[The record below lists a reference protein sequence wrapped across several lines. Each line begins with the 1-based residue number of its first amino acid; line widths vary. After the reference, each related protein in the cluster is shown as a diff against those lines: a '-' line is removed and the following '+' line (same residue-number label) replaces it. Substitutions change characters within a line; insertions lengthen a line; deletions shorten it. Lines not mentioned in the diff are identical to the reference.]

1 MTAVFAQLGAGAE
14 RPHDQWVRVKAD
26 KVLSVPFQ
34 QEKSPMNDRIVSA
47 VFDSEDEARN
57 ALNELRSAGIDE
69 NSISIIGRHGE
80 QSSSDNIAASDSVND
95 RDGDGV
101 NGSGAAK
108 GALGGA
114 VVGGLLGVAALAI
127 PGVGPLAAAGA
138 IASGAIP
145 GAAALGA
152 GAGAVAGGLSGLLTD
167 HGVSD
172 EDARYYEDRLNQ
184 GGIFLSV
191 DGDKS
196 GVDVEQAREILFR
209 NGGHNASRQRMSEP
223 ATTEM

>member
-1 MTAVFAQLGAGAE
+1 
-14 RPHDQWVRVKAD
+14 
-26 KVLSVPFQ
+26 
-34 QEKSPMNDRIVSA
+34 MNERIVSA
-47 VFDSEDEARN
+47 VFDSREEAER
-57 ALNELRSAGIDE
+57 ALNELRSAGIDQD
-69 NSISIIGRHGE
+69 SISIIGRHGE
-80 QSSSDNIAASDSVND
+80 QNDSDSI
-95 RDGDGV
+95 DGDRGDSDDV

-108 GALGGA
+108 GAIGGA
-114 VVGGLLGVAALAI
+114 IGGGLLGIAALAI

-145 GAAALGA
+145 GAAAIGA
-152 GAGAVAGGLSGLLTD
+152 GVGAAAGGLSGLLTN

-172 EDARYYEDRLNQ
+172 EDAHYYEDRIHQ

-209 NGGHNASRQRMSEP
+209 NGGHNASRQRMSET